1 MEGVQK
7 ALGEDAKEVLGDVK
21 NFSNADPILL
31 VGEVTVRYEFLEFA
45 TPLTAFQ
52 CTWRRQRRI
61 QLNYQSVL

>member
-31 VGEVTVRYEFLEFA
+31 VGEVTVRYEFPEFA
-45 TPLTAFQ
+45 APLTAFQ
-52 CTWRRQRRI
+52 CTGRRQRRI